1 MMLKNKDKLI
11 REVVN
16 GFQENR
22 GRASVYCFNHDVIPE
37 LIYNIIKPFSTKNP
51 NDQIF
56 IVVNEYETRKAI
68 LDFIKSKNETYNLRI
83 LSYSY
88 INTKYSYYYKL
99 IILAG
104 LNDHNESIFNHLAIN
119 SRFLLNIITEVI
131 LNNYFIEYVR
141 ERFPIIQTAD
151 YDTNI
156 RKDDIYSPVEE
167 TLVLVNL
174 SDEDIDKYE
183 KFTDYINTSVSIF
196 GTLDNIEKCKKGD
209 SATGVSA
216 AEFRNNIANN
226 NGWNENLDM
235 TLPFMKQIDAVYNPN
250 VLYERACN
258 FYNITKARRDL
269 LSDNIAKLE
278 VIKNICENNKD
289 KQILIVSSKGEFAAK
304 ITNYINNNTSLIC
317 GDYHDCIDPRIA
329 IDDNG
334 DIITIKSGK
343 SKGKPRMLG
352 SQAQSTL
359 NEARFNNKTIN
370 VLSIKFSSNIKLK
383 IACDMIILTS
393 PLFGNIIDVKTRF
406 KDIKFNG
413 EVTETY
419 RIYCNNTIEAD
430 KLMSDNEQKMIKVLN
445 DKIL

>member
-16 GFQENR
+16 GFQVNR
-22 GRASVYCFNHDVIPE
+22 GRASVYCFNYDVIPE
-37 LIYNIIKPFSTKNP
+37 LVYNIIKPFSAKNP

-68 LDFIKSKNETYNLRI
+68 LDFIKSRDEEYNLRI
-83 LSYSY
+83 LSYNY
-88 INTKYSYYYKL
+88 INSKYTYHYKL

-131 LNNYFIEYVR
+131 LNNDFIKYVR

-151 YDTNI
+151 YDANI
-156 RKDDIYSPVEE
+156 RKDNIYSPVEE
-167 TLVLVNL
+167 TRIPVCL
-174 SDEDIDKYE
+174 SDEDVAKYE
-183 KFTDYINTSVSIF
+183 KFTDYINTCISIF
-196 GTLDNIEKCKKGD
+196 ENLDNIEKCKKGD
-209 SATGVSA
+209 PDTGVSA
-216 AEFRNNIANN
+216 AEFRNTIANR
-226 NGWNENLDM
+226 NGWSEDLDM
-235 TLPFMKQIDAVYNPN
+235 TLPFMRQIDEVFNPN

-269 LSDNIAKLE
+269 LSDNVAKLE
-278 VIKNICENNKD
+278 VIKNICENNKE
-289 KQILIVSSKGEFAAK
+289 KQILIISSKGEFAAK
-304 ITNYINNNTSLIC
+304 ITNYINNNSSLSC
-317 GDYHDCIDPRIA
+317 GDYHDCIDSRIA

-334 DIITIKSGK
+334 QIITIKSG
-343 SKGKPRMLG
+343 SNKGKPRMLG

-383 IACDMIILTS
+383 IACNMVILTS

-419 RIYCNNTIEAD
+419 RLYCNNTIEMD
-430 KLMSDNEQKMIKVLN
+430 KVVADNEQKMIKVLN
-445 DKIL
+445 NEIL